1 LKKRQ
6 KEKAVAKESKNSV
19 TVFAFEDKHKEID
32 IEIRKRRGKWFLD
45 SLAWFDFS
53 DVEQIIRAHI
63 FKKWDQ
69 WDQSRSLAPWIN
81 KIITNQMKNIL
92 RNNYSNFVR
101 PCLNCPFNQSKCSD
115 SAGINPGSLCGFTS
129 SGEQDSECPLY
140 SKWEKTKKSAY
151 DIKMAVTI
159 ENHPTEIY
167 SMRDT
172 YVDIDECII
181 KLSKA
186 LEDSLPAKQY
196 RIYDMLYVKH
206 MEEEEVAKIMGYKT
220 TEKGRKAG
228 YKQLKNLKKIFK
240 DKAIQILQKG
250 EVMAY
255 ESAADAFRNSKG
267 AN

>member
-6 KEKAVAKESKNSV
+6 NKKEKEDDLEKENKV
-19 TVFAFEDKHKEID
+19 KHFTFEDKHKEID
-32 IEIRKRRGKWFLD
+32 IEIKKRRGKWFLD

-69 WDQSRSLAPWIN
+69 WDQSRALAPWIN

-101 PCLNCPFNQSKCSD
+101 PCLSCPFNQSRCSD
-115 SAGINPGSLCGFTS
+115 SPGINPGSLCGFTS

-140 SKWEKTKKSAY
+140 SKWERTKKSAY

-159 ENHPTEIY
+159 ENHPTEIF
-167 SMRDT
+167 SMQDT
-172 YVDIDECII
+172 YVDINESIK
-181 KLSKA
+181 KLSEELKKT
-186 LEDSLPAKQY
+186 LPPKQY
-196 RIYDMLYVKH
+196 KIYDMLYVQH

-240 DKAIQILQKG
+240 DKAIQILKKG
-250 EVMAY
+250 EIMAY
-255 ESAADAFRNSKG
+255 ESAAGAFRNSKI
-267 AN
+267 